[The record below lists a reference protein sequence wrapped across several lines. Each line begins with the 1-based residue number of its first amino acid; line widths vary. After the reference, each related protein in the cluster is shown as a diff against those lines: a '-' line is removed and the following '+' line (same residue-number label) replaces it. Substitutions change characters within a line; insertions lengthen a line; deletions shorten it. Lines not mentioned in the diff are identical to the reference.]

1 MSQLRNR
8 AGQFFFSINKERKS
22 VCLISFVVVSLM
34 SKKKV
39 LEKANLESIAK
50 YIKEKD
56 GKVLSTKRELNF

>member
-1 MSQLRNR
+1 
-8 AGQFFFSINKERKS
+8 
-22 VCLISFVVVSLM
+22 M

-56 GKVLSTKRELNF
+56 GKVLSTKKKKELHF